1 MKTRIW
7 MMMCLLL
14 ALPLAA
20 SAQRWW
26 GYDGGADTPRHQ
38 WGIDLGVGKM
48 KDVHGNAGFT
58 GGVRYQYNFLHLV
71 GIDFGANYVGQTIKH
86 DGLGPSVLQ
95 GLIGV
100 RGRTPTFYKDMA
112 GTLGLRMGYGHDF
125 DCKEGG
131 FALELNAGMYLTSKF
146 MIGYF
151 YNHQKLKFD
160 AGDGKYGFHGFRLGF
175 VF

>member
-1 MKTRIW
+1 MKTRIL

-58 GGVRYQYNFLHLV
+58 GGVRYQYNFHHLV
-71 GIDFGANYVGQTIKH
+71 GMDFGVNYVGQTIKD

-95 GLIGV
+95 GLVGV

>member
-1 MKTRIW
+1 MKNRIW
-7 MMMCLLL
+7 ILMCLLL
-14 ALPLAA
+14 ALPLTA

-48 KDVHGNAGFT
+48 KDVNGNAGFT
-58 GGVRYQYNFLHLV
+58 GGVRYQYNFHHLI
-71 GIDFGANYVGQTIKH
+71 GMDFGANYVGQTIKH
-86 DGLGPSVLQ
+86 HGIGPSVLQ
-95 GLIGV
+95 GLVGV
-100 RGRTPTFYKDMA
+100 RGRTPTFYRDMA
-112 GTLGLRMGYGHDF
+112 GTLGIRMGYGHDF

-131 FALELNAGMYLTSKF
+131 FALELNVGMYLTPNF

-160 AGDGKYGFHGFRLGF
+160 AGDDKYGFHGFRLGF